1 MLLCM
6 ITHGICWLMLVMGLM
21 LTRASYIG
29 VSTTCVWVAECP
41 LVGGKSG
48 DSPLMMG
55 LSKGSCWGRGATDS
69 SVLPWLSWS
78 TWKESSALMETRDIS
93 FIYWA
98 LALPQAYFW
107 LIWYVIRQ
115 SHSPVVALLIVL
127 DESLESIQLLAKQRE
142 ANPQS
147 EERSRQF

>member
-6 ITHGICWLMLVMGLM
+6 ITHGICWLMSVMGSM

-41 LVGGKSG
+41 LVGGESG

-93 FIYWA
+93 YWP

-127 DESLESIQLLAKQRE
+127 DESLEGIQLLAKQQE